1 MISFFVTTPFCAWTE
16 IAFAVRLV
24 IEPRTLW
31 SLPAAAGNASNESAA
46 MPAATRVRGRF
57 MLRIVGRRELSTLGP
72 SDLVLLVVMG
82 DLVQN
87 GVTQSDQSITGVFL
101 AISTF
106 GLLTLGMSVVT
117 FKSRRAQTLIQGMPL
132 ILVQDGKPLDRNLR
146 SERLR
151 IDDVAEEARAQGI
164 ESARVVP
171 QLRRAVQ
178 GGGVRALLKF
188 HDGLYDDLIVHLL
201 PPGNEQEQAAFVF
214 ARATWSRR
222 SVTS

>member
-1 MISFFVTTPFCAWTE
+1 MDIVIRAAVAY
-16 IAFAVRLV
+16 AF
-24 IEPRTLW
+24 II
-31 SLPAAAGNASNESAA
+31 
-46 MPAATRVRGRF
+46 F
-57 MLRIVGRRELSTLGP
+57 MLRIIGRRELSTLGP

-132 ILVQDGKPLDRNLR
+132 ILVQDGKPVDRNLR

-164 ESARVVP
+164 ESID
-171 QLRRAVQ
+171 QIKWC
-178 GGGVRALLKF
+178 LL
-188 HDGLYDDLIVHLL
+188 
-201 PPGNEQEQAAFVF
+201 E
-214 ARATWSRR
+214 
-222 SVTS
+222 TSGTMSFIKKS